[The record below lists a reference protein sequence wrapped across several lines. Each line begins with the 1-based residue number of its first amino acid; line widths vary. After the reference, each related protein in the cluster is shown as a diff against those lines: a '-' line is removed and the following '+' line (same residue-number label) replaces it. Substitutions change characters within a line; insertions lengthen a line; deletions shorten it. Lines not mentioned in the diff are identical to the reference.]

1 MRFAGKVWRL
11 LVGVKDGLVLL
22 FMLLFF
28 GMLFVILTTRP
39 SPAQVREGALLL
51 EIDGVV
57 VEERSRIDPLQAL
70 LSSQAPVGE
79 YQARDIVRALDA
91 AAGDE
96 RIDAVVLDL
105 ERFLGAGQVHLQDI
119 GEAMDRVRAANKPVL
134 TYATAYADDGVF
146 LAAHASEVWMN
157 PLGGAVVAGPGGHRL
172 YYKGLIDRLNVNARV
187 YRVGTYKS
195 AVEPYTQTGMSEPA
209 RENARALY
217 GALWEEWQANVK
229 KARPAVDLDLI
240 TQSPAEWVEA
250 AQGDLAQA
258 SLDAGLVDKL
268 GNRDAFNARVV
279 ELVGTD
285 KWSKL
290 PNAFPATEYDAWL
303 KDNPLPSDGKPI
315 GIVTIA
321 GEIVDG
327 EAGPGTAGGTRI
339 ADLLDAALDRDFA
352 GLVVRVD
359 SPGGSVLASEAIR
372 DAILRHKARGV
383 PVAVSM
389 ANVAASGGYWVSTP
403 ADRIFAEPDTITGS
417 IGIFAVLP
425 TFEQAAASI
434 GVTSDGVRTGPLSG
448 QPDLVGGLTPEV
460 DRILQASIED
470 GYRDFLTRVSQAR
483 NMTLDQADEVGQG
496 RVWDG
501 GTARQL
507 QLVDEYGGLEE
518 ALAWVAGQ
526 AELADGE
533 WHAAYL
539 GTPPSTTDTLLR
551 QWLVGEED
559 AQGRDVF
566 ALFARKE
573 TEALNRVISDAGRLL
588 GTRGA
593 QAYCLAC
600 PASGRSQQ
608 AEGDAKG
615 FFEGLAALF
624 AK

>member
-1 MRFAGKVWRL
+1 M
-11 LVGVKDGLVLL
+11 KDGLVLL

-119 GEAMDRVRAANKPVL
+119 GEAMDRVRAADKPVL

-285 KWSKL
+285 KWSDL

-425 TFEQAAASI
+425 TFEQAAANI

-470 GYRDFLTRVSQAR
+470 GYRDFLTRVSEAR

-566 ALFARKE
+566 ALFARRE

-600 PASGRSQQ
+600 PASARSQQ

-615 FFEGLAALF
+615 FLEGLAALF

>member
-526 AELADGE
+526 AELAGGE

-600 PASGRSQQ
+600 PATDRGQR

-615 FFEGLAALF
+615 FFERLAALF